1 VARSRRPIS
10 RLVQNPMGSDLA
22 EGLRQVG
29 GFEPSEIACLL
40 DNMRKAQL
48 PLVVNKYAYML
59 LIRNQPPKKLG
70 TTSNL

>member
-1 VARSRRPIS
+1 
-10 RLVQNPMGSDLA
+10 MGSDLA

-29 GFEPSEIACLL
+29 GFEPSEIVCLL
-40 DNMRKAQL
+40 DNMRKTQL
-48 PLVVNKYAYML
+48 PLVVNKYAYLL